1 MLTFDIVIDGKPHR
15 KKLVSATLKV
25 STLLK
30 RVNAEPNGMSNS
42 TEDEWIIT
50 NTGGFT

>member
-1 MLTFDIVIDGKPHR
+1 MLTFKIVVDGKPHK

-30 RVNAEPNGMSNS
+30 RVKADPNGMSKS
-42 TEDEWIIT
+42 TENQWITT
-50 NTGGFT
+50 NTRGFT